1 MAKRFTTKNRF
12 NIKEKWQAMDKNRLL
27 TWLLIALGA
36 LLVAL
41 IITFAVIWSK
51 GYLAERRATLL
62 LTSYEKEI
70 AASGSNETYSS
81 AEINTDPLAI
91 EGYLVMGT
99 LEIESIDLSLAVI
112 ERISDEALRV
122 SVCYY
127 GGALP
132 GEDGNTVIT
141 GHNFASG
148 AHFGRLDEL
157 KNGDIVTMTLTDG
170 TSYSYEVYDMTII
183 NPSDTKALEVHKGKH
198 ALSLLTCIYNGNRR
212 LLVRCRQ
219 IDTP

>member
-1 MAKRFTTKNRF
+1 MAKRIVSKNRF
-12 NIKEKWQAMDKNRLL
+12 NIKEKWQTIDKNRLI
-27 TWLLIALGA
+27 TGLLIALGA
-36 LLVAL
+36 LMIATIVTL
-41 IITFAVIWSK
+41 AVIFGK
-51 GYLAERRATLL
+51 GYLAERRAANF

-70 AASGSNETYSS
+70 AASSSNETYSS
-81 AEINTDPLAI
+81 AEINADPKAI

-99 LEIESIDLSLAVI
+99 LNIEAIDLSLAVI
-112 ERISDEALRV
+112 ERVSDEALRV

-127 GGALP
+127 NGALP
-132 GEDGNTVIT
+132 GEEGNTVIT

-157 KNGDIVTMTLTDG
+157 EKGDIVTLTMTDG
-170 TSYSYEVYDMTII
+170 SIYTYEVYESVII
-183 NPSDTKALEVHKGKH
+183 TPSDTQALDVYKGDR